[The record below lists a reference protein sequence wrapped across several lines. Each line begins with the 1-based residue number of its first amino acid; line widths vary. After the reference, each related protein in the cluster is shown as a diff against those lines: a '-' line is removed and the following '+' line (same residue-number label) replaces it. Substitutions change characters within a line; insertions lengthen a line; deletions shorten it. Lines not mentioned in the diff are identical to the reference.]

1 MEWPWTVF
9 YQRHLQGVNNRRSRY
24 GAPPAGYAA
33 ISWMAKAGAG
43 RIAALER
50 CVDLNSGRV
59 CPLARRHFA
68 PTMRVGRGVGIT
80 ASGQKTPIFVAYR
93 RLERGASRY
102 RSLSLPSSVSS
113 ISIACGLED
122 ICCAI
127 NLHLLDQRCLSK
139 SSRPLAMSHDR
150 DIK

>member
-1 MEWPWTVF
+1 MSRLLPETLTGREQSTFSVWSSPSWTR
-9 YQRHLQGVNNRRSRY
+9 RHLL
-24 GAPPAGYAA
+24 
-33 ISWMAKAGAG
+33 MAKAGAG

-80 ASGQKTPIFVAYR
+80 ASGQKTPMFVAYR

-102 RSLSLPSSVSS
+102 RLLSLSLPSGVSS
-113 ISIACGLED
+113 ISITYGLED

-139 SSRPLAMSHDR
+139 FSRPLAISHDR

>member
-1 MEWPWTVF
+1 MGRLLPKTLTGREQSTFSVWSSPSWI
-9 YQRHLQGVNNRRSRY
+9 RRRLL
-24 GAPPAGYAA
+24 
-33 ISWMAKAGAG
+33 MAKDGAG
-43 RIAALER
+43 RIAALKR

-68 PTMRVGRGVGIT
+68 PKMRVGRGVGIT

-102 RSLSLPSSVSS
+102 RSLSPPSGVSS

-122 ICCAI
+122 ICCTI
-127 NLHLLDQRCLSK
+127 NLRVLHQRYLSEF
-139 SSRPLAMSHDR
+139 SRPLAASRDR
-150 DIK
+150 DIQ

>member
-1 MEWPWTVF
+1 MDRLLPKVTSTGREQSTFSVWSSPSWTR
-9 YQRHLQGVNNRRSRY
+9 RHFL
-24 GAPPAGYAA
+24 
-33 ISWMAKAGAG
+33 MAKAGAG

-59 CPLARRHFA
+59 CPLARRPFA
-68 PTMRVGRGVGIT
+68 PTMRVWRGVGIT

-102 RSLSLPSSVSS
+102 RSLSLPSGVSS

-127 NLHLLDQRCLSK
+127 DLHLLDESCLSN
-139 SSRPLAMSHDR
+139 SSRPLAISHDR
-150 DIK
+150 DIE